1 MVPRDAR
8 KSGEPAAVNSSPEG
22 DRERGLPHVPGPAGG
37 GAGRGS
43 TSLPGTFQGPEAT
56 SPVERRSRILVLE
69 EERQPSVAQRLL
81 GVNGVVVKALYFAS
95 PALIL
100 VVWEI
105 LARAHVVDVRL
116 FSAPSLILRALVPV
130 VASGELWVNTL
141 VSLQRILLGFLVG
154 SGAGVVL
161 GLAMGLAPP
170 VRAALGPMVAS
181 TFPIPK
187 LAIMPLILLV
197 FGLGETSK
205 VVTVAVGVFYLVL
218 INSMAGVMNIDKI
231 YLDVARSFGA
241 SRKDFYLTV
250 ALPGA
255 LPMIFAGLKLGM
267 GTALLLIV
275 AAELSAARAGVGYM
289 IWRAYDMFDIER
301 MFVGLMTMS
310 LMGYL
315 LSNLLDVVERVVIP
329 WKD

>member
-1 MVPRDAR
+1 M
-8 KSGEPAAVNSSPEG
+8 
-22 DRERGLPHVPGPAGG
+22 
-37 GAGRGS
+37 
-43 TSLPGTFQGPEAT
+43 
-56 SPVERRSRILVLE
+56 LE
-69 EERQPSVAQRLL
+69 EERRPSLAQRLF
-81 GVNGVVVKALYFAS
+81 GVNGVLVRALYFAS

-105 LARAHVVDVRL
+105 LARAGAVDVRL
-116 FSAPSLILRALVPV
+116 FSAPSLILKALVPV

-141 VSLQRILLGFLVG
+141 VSLQRVLLGFLVG
-154 SGAGVVL
+154 SGVGVVL

-170 VRAALGPMVAS
+170 VRAALGPMVAA

-231 YLDVARSFGA
+231 YLDVAKSFGA

-301 MFVGLMTMS
+301 MFVGLITMS
-310 LMGYL
+310 FMGYI

-329 WKD
+329 WKH

>member
-1 MVPRDAR
+1 MIEHAAR
-8 KSGEPAAVNSSPEG
+8 NLTIESPE
-22 DRERGLPHVPGPAGG
+22 DV
-37 GAGRGS
+37 
-43 TSLPGTFQGPEAT
+43 
-56 SPVERRSRILVLE
+56 RRSILVLE
-69 EERQPSVAQRLL
+69 EEPRPSLAQRLF
-81 GVNGVVVKALYFAS
+81 GMNGVLVRALYFGS

-105 LARAHVVDVRL
+105 MAMAGAVDVRL
-116 FSAPSLILRALVPV
+116 FSAPSLILKALVPV

-141 VSLQRILLGFLVG
+141 VSLQRVLLGFLVG

-170 VRAALGPMVAS
+170 VRAALGPMVAA

-301 MFVGLMTMS
+301 MFVGLITMS
-310 LMGYL
+310 FMGYI

-329 WKD
+329 WKH

>member
-1 MVPRDAR
+1 MISAD
-8 KSGEPAAVNSSPEG
+8 
-22 DRERGLPHVPGPAGG
+22 H
-37 GAGRGS
+37 
-43 TSLPGTFQGPEAT
+43 
-56 SPVERRSRILVLE
+56 ILVLDE
-69 EERQPSVAQRLL
+69 EPRPTVSSRIFGA
-81 GVNGVVVKALYFAS
+81 NGILVRVLYFIS

-105 LARAHVVDVRL
+105 MARLGWVDVRL
-116 FSAPSLILRALVPV
+116 FSAPSLILKSLVPV
-130 VASGELWVNTL
+130 VVSGELWMHTL
-141 VSLQRILLGFLVG
+141 VSVQRIVLGFLVG
-154 SGAGVVL
+154 SLAGVLL
-161 GLAMGLAPP
+161 GLLMGLLPP
-170 VRAALGPMVAS
+170 IRAALGPMVAA

-187 LAIMPLILLV
+187 LAIMPLILLM

-218 INSMAGVMNIDKI
+218 INTMTGVINIDRI

-241 SRKDFYLTV
+241 SKKDFYLTV

-275 AAELSAARAGVGYM
+275 AAELSAARAGIGYM

-301 MFVGLMTMS
+301 MFVGLIDMS
-310 LMGYL
+310 ILGYL
-315 LSNLLDVVERVVIP
+315 LSILLDILERIVIP
-329 WKD
+329 WKEH